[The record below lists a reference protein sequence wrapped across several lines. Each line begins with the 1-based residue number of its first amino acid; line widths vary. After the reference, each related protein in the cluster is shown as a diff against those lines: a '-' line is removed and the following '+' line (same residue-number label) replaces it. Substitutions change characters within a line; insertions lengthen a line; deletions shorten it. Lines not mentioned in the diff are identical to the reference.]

1 MANGEGRIVFD
12 LNLPPLLDSPHPD
25 LNISRA
31 SYLVLSSYL
40 RRLLQPACAGDAV
53 SIAKPEVQRSLKAHQ
68 DGLLP
73 LRIHNMSQ
81 DHRIGILAMT
91 GFHHLMRS
99 DEIQAIR

>member
-12 LNLPPLLDSPHPD
+12 LSLPPLLDSPHPD
-25 LNISRA
+25 LNIFRA
-31 SYLVLSSYL
+31 SYLSSYL

-53 SIAKPEVQRSLKAHQ
+53 SIAKPEVQRSLKTHQ

-73 LRIHNMSQ
+73 LRINNMSQ